1 MAGMSNGFKIEED
14 VKIKSELDTGSPGA
28 FVDEDD
34 DDTGEL
40 TVPRDAST
48 GGWMT
53 RVPQELWEG
62 LSSLADG
69 DEIQIGAIK
78 VWSDSNRHPHKVG
91 LHPVPLTLFN
101 SSTNMVIPVSPRTEQ
116 NASEVGCK
124 EV

>member
-1 MAGMSNGFKIEED
+1 MTGLPNGFKTEED
-14 VKIKSELDTGSPGA
+14 DKIKSELDTGSPSA

-40 TVPRDAST
+40 TIPRDANT

-62 LSSLADG
+62 LNSLTDD

-78 VWSDSNRHPHKVG
+78 VWSDSNHRPHKVG
-91 LHPVPLTLFN
+91 FDPYSILSSRSSLT
-101 SSTNMVIPVSPRTEQ
+101 
-116 NASEVGCK
+116 
-124 EV
+124 

>member
-1 MAGMSNGFKIEED
+1 MAGIPNGFKTED
-14 VKIKSELDTGSPGA
+14 EVKIKPDPDNGSPGA

-40 TVPRDAST
+40 TIPREANV

-62 LSSLADG
+62 LNSLTDD

-78 VWSDSNRHPHKVG
+78 VWSDSNRQPHKVG
-91 LHPVPLTLFN
+91 LDPAP
-101 SSTNMVIPVSPRTEQ
+101 
-116 NASEVGCK
+116 
-124 EV
+124 